1 MHVNLQQLQLWFN
14 DIFMDIR
21 ICDVATYIHTG
32 SAQTISCKNESFLGA
47 VEVGSPF
54 ETLTEDQNSRAK
66 PLIEGKF
73 N

>member
-21 ICDVATYIHTG
+21 ICDVATYIHTQG
-32 SAQTISCKNESFLGA
+32 ARRRFLVRMNPSWV
-47 VEVGSPF
+47 VEVVSTG
-54 ETLTEDQNSRAK
+54 ETLTEDQISRAK